1 MKSNS
6 QQVKV
11 FLRCRPPLKREL
23 SSGQY
28 RSVVSCNVERPNS
41 VNIRVE
47 RDGQTFIKTFDFDG
61 VFNQTANQLDVYKR
75 VAVHSIEEMLK
86 GYDCTIFAYGQT
98 GTGKTYTMEGRP
110 SRETKWDVNSDAG
123 LIPRVCQH
131 LFEELENIDSEYSV
145 QISYVELY
153 NEKLRDLLSPH
164 YSELK
169 LLNDSK
175 GNVIIEGVEEVV
187 VHSNENVYDC
197 LDGCWKRKTASTK
210 MNENSSRSHTVFTIT
225 THVKSRNSGEEDILI
240 TGKLHLVDLAGSENI
255 GRSGATNMRAQEA
268 GKINKSLLTLGRVI
282 TALVEKTGRVPYRD
296 SLLTRIL
303 QNSLGGKAKTNII
316 ATISP
321 AHINLEETLSTCIYA
336 SRAKFIE
343 NQPEVNQ
350 TLTKKALIKE
360 YTMIIERL
368 RKDLYTTRSKNGIY
382 LSEERYE
389 EIMGQLA
396 QKDHESST
404 LSISVSSLQEK
415 CDELTNANSSLRTEL
430 RETLKELKQGNKRN
444 EELSEKLLA
453 SQKELNVSNIKI
465 NEKEYIITVQ
475 EETERKLREE
485 TKALRNIMDLL
496 KNDQQIVYS
505 ACEELANHHRKQIAV
520 IRRVEDCLYRN
531 ASSLLL

>member
-336 SRAKFIE
+336 SRYF
-343 NQPEVNQ
+343 
-350 TLTKKALIKE
+350 
-360 YTMIIERL
+360 Y
-368 RKDLYTTRSKNGIY
+368 
-382 LSEERYE
+382 
-389 EIMGQLA
+389 
-396 QKDHESST
+396 
-404 LSISVSSLQEK
+404 
-415 CDELTNANSSLRTEL
+415 
-430 RETLKELKQGNKRN
+430 
-444 EELSEKLLA
+444 
-453 SQKELNVSNIKI
+453 
-465 NEKEYIITVQ
+465 
-475 EETERKLREE
+475 
-485 TKALRNIMDLL
+485 
-496 KNDQQIVYS
+496 
-505 ACEELANHHRKQIAV
+505 
-520 IRRVEDCLYRN
+520 
-531 ASSLLL
+531 